1 MFQASKAATRR
12 KKRDKTT
19 RQDKTRQQVKIIKRE
34 KRSAEREGWSMGAG
48 EETGARVHFSDVH

>member
-1 MFQASKAATRR
+1 MFQASKAATR
-12 KKRDKTT
+12 KKKKETR

-48 EETGARVHFSDVH
+48 EEAGARVHFSDVH